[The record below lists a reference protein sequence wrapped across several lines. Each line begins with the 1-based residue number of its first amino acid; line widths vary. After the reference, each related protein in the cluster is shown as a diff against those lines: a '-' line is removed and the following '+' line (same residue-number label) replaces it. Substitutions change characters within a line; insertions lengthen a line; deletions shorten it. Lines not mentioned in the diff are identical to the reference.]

1 MLVTAVAAILDRDL
15 QALAREVAAYPDEE
29 ALWRTPP
36 GVANSAGTL
45 VLHLTGNIR
54 HFMGAKLGG
63 SDFVRDRAREFADR
77 DVPRA
82 ELLGRIEAARAA
94 VRAAAERTGDE
105 RQEEDYPEAVAGVR
119 VAVADLL
126 VHLVSHLG
134 YHLGQVD
141 YHRRVVTGSSRAVD
155 AIRAAEL
162 ATARPVAD

>member
-1 MLVTAVAAILDRDL
+1 
-15 QALAREVAAYPDEE
+15 VAAYPDEE
-29 ALWRTPP
+29 ALWRTPA
-36 GVANSAGTL
+36 GIANSAGTL
-45 VLHLTGNIR
+45 VLHLTGNIE

-63 SDFVRDRAREFADR
+63 SDFVRDRAREFSDR
-77 DVPRA
+77 DVPRTA
-82 ELLGRIEAARAA
+82 LLGRIEAARAA

-105 RQEEDYPEAVAGVR
+105 RQDEDYPEAVGGVR
-119 VAVADLL
+119 VALADLL

-141 YHRRVVTGSSRAVD
+141 YHRRVVTGSARSVD

>member
-1 MLVTAVAAILDRDL
+1 MLVMAVAAILDRDL
-15 QALAREVAAYPDEE
+15 RTLAREVAAYPDEE
-29 ALWRTPP
+29 ALWRTPA
-36 GVANSAGTL
+36 GIANSAGTL
-45 VLHLTGNIR
+45 VLHLTGNIE

-63 SDFVRDRAREFADR
+63 SDFVRDRAREFSDR
-77 DVPRA
+77 DVPRTA
-82 ELLGRIEAARAA
+82 LLGRIEAARAA

-105 RQEEDYPEAVAGVR
+105 RQDEDYPEAVGGVR
-119 VAVADLL
+119 VALADLL

-141 YHRRVVTGSSRAVD
+141 YHRRVVTGSARSVD